1 LNDSAE
7 AMATAKQGLEEIQDI
22 TENGLILF
30 DDKGAKKSAN
40 SIQELANGVDKLG
53 NNINLSEE

>member
-1 LNDSAE
+1 
-7 AMATAKQGLEEIQDI
+7 MATAKQGLEEIQDI

-53 NNINLSEE
+53 NNISLSEE